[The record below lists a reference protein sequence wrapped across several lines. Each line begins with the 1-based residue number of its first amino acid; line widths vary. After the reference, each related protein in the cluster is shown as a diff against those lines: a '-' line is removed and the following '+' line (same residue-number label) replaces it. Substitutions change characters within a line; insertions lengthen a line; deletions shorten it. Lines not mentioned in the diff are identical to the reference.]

1 MVWLLWMQDMRKLV
15 VIFSCFIIFFS
26 CKKENGSSD
35 TSGNNIDDCIEPHSV
50 STDTIAG
57 QYIIGLK
64 EIITSTHTRAKLPLE
79 KVQDILTRHHIG
91 FRSVIKTFG
100 LIPGGTFVA
109 KLSPKEVADLANDET
124 VSDIEQDR
132 TFTLG
137 NCFTVVAPWLVTW
150 NIDKVGFGDGTG
162 KVAWVIDSG
171 IDFDHPDLNVDK
183 TLSKSF
189 VDGIASATDENGH
202 GTHVAGVIAAKNND
216 FGVLGVASGATVV
229 SLRVMDKNGD
239 GVVSSIIEALDY
251 VGANGKPGDVV
262 NISIGEDGASN
273 ILDQHVKAVAAKG
286 IFVTIAAG
294 NDGKPVNEFSP
305 ARVNAPNVYT
315 IAAVDSTN
323 TFASFSNYGSD
334 VIDYAAPGVKILSTY
349 KDKKY
354 AIMSGTSMAAP
365 HVAGLLLLKGK
376 DITTAGSA
384 LDDPGDKPAP
394 IAHK

>member
-1 MVWLLWMQDMRKLV
+1 MRLSF
-15 VIFSCFIIFFS
+15 VIFFCILFFS
-26 CKKENGSSD
+26 CKKGTDSAAVSD
-35 TSGNNIDDCIEPHSV
+35 DNTDDCITPRSV
-50 STDTIAG
+50 SSDTIAG

-64 EIITSTHTRAKLPLE
+64 SIVTPTNTRKRMPI
-79 KVQDILTRHHIG
+79 DNTRNILSRHHIA
-91 FRSVIKTFG
+91 FKSVIKTFG
-100 LIPGGTFVA
+100 LTPGGSFVA
-109 KLSPKEVADLANDET
+109 KLSPQELAALKNDET
-124 VSDIEQDR
+124 ISDIEQDR
-132 TFTLG
+132 TFILG

-183 TLSKSF
+183 NMSKSF
-189 VDGIASATDENGH
+189 LNGVASATDENGH
-202 GTHVAGVIAAKNND
+202 GTHVAGIIAAKNNN

-229 SLRVMDKNGD
+229 SLRVMDKNGE

-262 NISIGEDGASN
+262 NISIGEDGASS
-273 ILDQHVKAVAAKG
+273 ILDQHVKALAAKG
-286 IFVTIAAG
+286 IFITIAAG
-294 NDGKPVNEFSP
+294 NDGKPASGFSP

-315 IAAVDSTN
+315 ISAVDSTN

-365 HVAGLLLLKGK
+365 HVAGLLLLNGK
-376 DITTAGSA
+376 NITTSGTA
-384 LDDPGDKPAP
+384 LSDPGNVPAG